1 MRLAPAASGPGQ
13 ITVVVDPDDNA
24 EIARVVGRACRRVGR
39 FVVHTSPGQYAAAR
53 FQSEVLGA
61 LGKHWDRAAQGGN
74 ATTGQLVRAWLR
86 AERARDL
93 IVLRAHQVSG
103 PALSWLLS
111 LPVREYL
118 RVWLISPQ
126 PLTTVADIADVKVTS
141 ASPTQ
146 AWPDPDLV
154 AHDEA
159 HCRCEDLNHL
169 APTSATAMIA
179 TIGVT
184 VDIARRLRLL
194 YDLEAAALA
203 TASVLLG
210 CPDPDTLAAAR
221 IQVAEDARSVATTQG
236 AVVAVPEHA
245 HALVRGWAGQSL
257 LPREWAHD
265 VAATY
270 LTLRLEAAERHIGV
284 RLIDPDLPQL
294 PRVAW
299 HERRDPGASTLAWLT
314 RSH

>member
-1 MRLAPAASGPGQ
+1 MAAHR
-13 ITVVVDPDDNA
+13 T
-24 EIARVVGRACRRVGR
+24 R
-39 FVVHTSPGQYAAAR
+39 
-53 FQSEVLGA
+53 
-61 LGKHWDRAAQGGN
+61 
-74 ATTGQLVRAWLR
+74 
-86 AERARDL
+86 
-93 IVLRAHQVSG
+93 
-103 PALSWLLS
+103 
-111 LPVREYL
+111 
-118 RVWLISPQ
+118 
-126 PLTTVADIADVKVTS
+126 
-141 ASPTQ
+141 

-159 HCRCEDLNHL
+159 HGRCEDLNYL
-169 APTSATAMIA
+169 APTSVTAMSV
-179 TIGVT
+179 TTGLT

-203 TASVLLG
+203 MAAVLLG

-236 AVVAVPEHA
+236 TVVAVPEHA

-265 VAATY
+265 VTTTY

-299 HERRDPGASTLAWLT
+299 HERRDPGASKLAWLT
-314 RSH
+314 RSNWLSAVTPTGAASRVS